1 MGSWV
6 DAMIVA
12 KLTVYATLI
21 LTRVLT
27 LIEPQKRPI
36 LRGIFKL
43 SKTNVFDIADSTAK
57 CNTTKLK
64 VGQV

>member
-21 LTRVLT
+21 LTLVLT
-27 LIEPQKRPI
+27 LIEPQKSPI
-36 LRGIFKL
+36 LRG
-43 SKTNVFDIADSTAK
+43 VFYSIK
-57 CNTTKLK
+57 N
-64 VGQV
+64 QRF